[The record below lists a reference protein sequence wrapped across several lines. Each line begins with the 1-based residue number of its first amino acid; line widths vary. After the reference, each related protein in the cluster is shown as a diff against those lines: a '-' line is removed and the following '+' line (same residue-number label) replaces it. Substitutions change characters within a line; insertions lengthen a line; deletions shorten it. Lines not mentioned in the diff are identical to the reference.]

1 MFHGF
6 VLAATHSGAGKTTIT
21 AGILGAF
28 KKRGHMVQAFKTG
41 PDYIDPA
48 FHSFI
53 TQKPA
58 YNLDSFLLD
67 DHTLRHLFAKH
78 AQSADVAVVEGVMG
92 LFDGMGGT
100 EDKGST
106 AYLAKCLNL
115 PVILVI
121 DGSGQAR
128 SAAAL
133 VKGFATFDSEVKLA
147 GVIVNKVSTK
157 NHYDIIK
164 QAVETTT
171 GIPCVGYVTKN
182 QNVQLTSRHLGL
194 VPAGEVEN
202 LNQKLDEVVTM
213 IESSI
218 DLDAIL
224 AMSRCSKPLPTS
236 HSLDAQR
243 GKYKGLSV
251 AVAKDQSFSFYYEDN
266 LQLMTDLGLKLI
278 YFSPMAD
285 ASIPEADFLYIG
297 GGFPEVFGKALSEN
311 TQMKA
316 SIKAFADA
324 NKPIYAECG
333 GLMYLCQ
340 AIVDLEGQR
349 HEMLGL
355 IQGEAVMT
363 GKLKHFG
370 YNFINVSRAIS
381 EASIRM
387 KGHEFHRSEI
397 RFEEASQRGEMG
409 YTLHKE
415 RNGEALEPWTCGY
428 RYKNAFGAYAHIH
441 FYTEPAWLLHWLE
454 LAKYQ
459 KELRHESF

>member
-21 AGILGAF
+21 AGILGAL
-28 KKRGHMVQAFKTG
+28 KKRGYNVQAYKTG

-53 TQKPA
+53 TEKPA
-58 YNLDSFLLD
+58 YNLDSFLLAD
-67 DHTLRHLFAKH
+67 ETIKHLYAKH
-78 AQSADVAVVEGVMG
+78 AQEPDVTVVEGVMG
-92 LFDGMGGT
+92 LFDGVGGT
-100 EDKGST
+100 EDLGST
-106 AYLAKCLNL
+106 AYLSKCLNL
-115 PVILVI
+115 PVFLVI

-128 SAAAL
+128 SAGAL
-133 VKGFATFDSEVKLA
+133 VKGFVEFDPLVKIA

-157 NHYDIIK
+157 GHFDIIK
-164 QAVETTT
+164 QAVETAT

-202 LNQKLDEVVTM
+202 LNQKLAEVVEM
-213 IESSI
+213 IESCI
-218 DLDAIL
+218 DLDTML
-224 AMSRCSKPLPTS
+224 TLSSRERPTLKPS
-236 HSLDAQR
+236 HLDLKKGQ
-243 GKYKGLSV
+243 YQGLSV
-251 AVAKDQSFSFYYEDN
+251 AVARDSSFSFYYEDN
-266 LQLMTDLGLKLI
+266 LQLMAEMGLELK
-278 YFSPMAD
+278 YFSPMTD
-285 ASIPEADFLYIG
+285 RSLPPADFLYIG

-311 TQMKA
+311 HSMKE
-316 SIKAFADA
+316 SIRAFANA

-370 YNFINVSRAIS
+370 YNFISVSQNLS
-381 EASIRM
+381 EAAIHM

-397 RFEEASQRGEMG
+397 RFEEASQRGEFG

-415 RNGEALEPWTCGY
+415 RNGEVLEPWHCGY
-428 RYKNAFGAYAHIH
+428 RYKNAYGAYAHVH
-441 FYTEPAWLLHWLE
+441 FYTEPAWLIHWLE
-454 LAKYQ
+454 LAKNQ
-459 KELRHESF
+459 KELRHESI

>member
-21 AGILGAF
+21 AGILGAL
-28 KKRGHMVQAFKTG
+28 KKRGYNVQAFKTG

-53 TQKPA
+53 TEKPA
-58 YNLDSFLLD
+58 YNLDSFLLED
-67 DHTLRHLFAKH
+67 NTIKHLYAKH
-78 AQSADVAVVEGVMG
+78 AKEADVTVVEGVMG
-92 LFDGMGGT
+92 LFDGVGGT
-100 EDKGST
+100 EDLGST
-106 AYLAKCLNL
+106 AYLAKCLEL
-115 PVILVI
+115 PVFLVI

-128 SAAAL
+128 SAGAL
-133 VKGFATFDSEVKLA
+133 VKGFAAFDPLVKIA
-147 GVIVNKVSTK
+147 GIIVNKVSTK
-157 NHYDIIK
+157 GHFDIIK

-202 LNQKLDEVVTM
+202 LNQKLSEVIDM
-213 IESSI
+213 IESCI
-218 DLDAIL
+218 DLDSML
-224 AMSRCSKPLPTS
+224 ELSKRERPELKSS
-236 HSLDAQR
+236 HLDLKK
-243 GKYKGLSV
+243 GLYKGLSV
-251 AVAKDQSFSFYYEDN
+251 AVAKDRSFSFYYEDN
-266 LQLMTDLGLKLI
+266 LQLMAEMGLELKC
-278 YFSPMAD
+278 FSPMED
-285 ASIPEADFLYIG
+285 SSLPQADFLYIG

-311 TQMKA
+311 HSMKE
-316 SIKAFADA
+316 SIRAFANA

-340 AIVDLEGQR
+340 AIVDLEGHR

-370 YNFINVSRAIS
+370 YNFISVSQNIS
-381 EASIRM
+381 EAGIRM

-397 RFEEASQRGEMG
+397 RFEEASQRGEFG

-415 RNGEALEPWTCGY
+415 RNGEALEPWHCGY
-428 RYKNAFGAYAHIH
+428 RYKNAYGAYAHVH
-441 FYTEPAWLLHWLE
+441 FYTEPAWLIHWLE
-454 LAKYQ
+454 LAKNQ
-459 KELRHESF
+459 KELRHESI

>member
-21 AGILGAF
+21 AGILGAL
-28 KKRGHMVQAFKTG
+28 KQRGLSVQAFKTG

-58 YNLDSFLLD
+58 YNLDSYLLSD
-67 DHTLRHLFAKH
+67 QTIRHLFAKH
-78 AQSADVAVVEGVMG
+78 AQSADVTVVEGVMG
-92 LFDGMGGT
+92 LFDGVGGT
-100 EDKGST
+100 QDLGST
-106 AYLAKCLNL
+106 AYLSKCLDL

-133 VKGFATFDSEVKLA
+133 VKGFAEFDPEVRIA

-164 QAVETTT
+164 QAVETST
-171 GIPCVGYVTKN
+171 GIACVGYVLKN
-182 QNVQLTSRHLGL
+182 ENVQLTSRHLGL

-202 LNQKLDEVVTM
+202 LNQKLEEVVTM
-213 IESSI
+213 IEACI
-218 DLDAIL
+218 DLDTIL
-224 AMSRCSKPLPTS
+224 SLGACARPLATC
-236 HSLDAQR
+236 HDVETYADR
-243 GKYKGLSV
+243 YKGLSV
-251 AVAKDQSFSFYYEDN
+251 AVAKDRSFSFYYEDN
-266 LQLMTDLGLKLI
+266 LQLMSELGLTLK
-278 YFSPMAD
+278 YFSPMSD
-285 ASIPEADFLYIG
+285 ASVPEADFLYIG
-297 GGFPEVFGKALSEN
+297 GGFPEVFGKALAEN
-311 TQMKA
+311 VQMKQ

-349 HEMLGL
+349 HDMVGL
-355 IQGEAVMT
+355 IEGEAVMT

-370 YNFINVSRAIS
+370 YNRIQVSPKLS
-381 EASIRM
+381 GVDLVM

-397 RFEEASQRGEMG
+397 RFKDPSLRGDYG
-409 YTLHKE
+409 YSLHKE
-415 RNGEALEPWTCGY
+415 RNGVAGEPWTCGY
-428 RYKNAFGAYAHIH
+428 GYKNAYGAYAHIH

-454 LAKYQ
+454 LAKNQ